1 MGRKPVH
8 LVFVEEKNKGD
19 GVDHNKFYDMF
30 ERNGECHCLWGR
42 RQDGYEFGKSGKL
55 TVKPLHEWDKIYS
68 SKVAKGY
75 EDKSYLYE
83 DLVTA
88 QVTGSANDANLYAPI
103 QNPKIAE
110 IVDRLQKYANDVIKA
125 NYSVKAGQVT
135 KIMVD
140 ETQKYIDELVYCIN
154 PIDLNRFN
162 YLLNEIFK
170 IISRSMTRVEM
181 YLVCDKNPDWPIFLK
196 DPEKYLKKVIQRE
209 QDLLDIMRGQ
219 IITPVKGQKVVT
231 QAGNKH
237 TILELNGIRMEE
249 VSAKDIEE
257 IKKRMGSNAHR
268 FVNAWRVVNEK
279 QETAYNAYC
288 KEEGLRKRDC
298 KLLWHGTRSEN
309 VWSILKTGLVLRPQN
324 AVITGKML
332 GRGLYFAPDFLKSRN
347 YTSARGTT
355 WASGKDNTG
364 FMILHA
370 VAYGNPYN
378 LNSFG
383 VISQSFEYKDL
394 RKLKDANGNKYHS
407 VHAHKGMDTGWSA
420 LKADEIVVYKEE
432 QVMPLFLVEI
442 T

>member
-88 QVTGSANDANLYAPI
+88 QVTGSANDDSLYAPI

-125 NYSVKAGQVT
+125 NYSVKSGQVT

-140 ETQKYIDELVYCIN
+140 EVQKYLDEMTYAN
-154 PIDLNRFN
+154 SLNEFN
-162 YLLNEIFK
+162 SYLLEIFK
-170 IISRSMTRVEM
+170 IIPRSMSRVDA
-181 YLVCDKNPDWPIFLK
+181 YLAYDQRDMAKI
-196 DPEKYLKKVIQRE
+196 IQRE

-237 TILELNGIRMEE
+237 TILELNGIQIEE
-249 VSAKDIEE
+249 ADAKDFELVRQ
-257 IKKRMGSNAHR
+257 KLGQNASR
-268 FVNAWRVVNEK
+268 LKNVWRVNNEK
-279 QETAYNAYC
+279 QEKAYQKYC
-288 KEEGLRKRDC
+288 KDEGLRKRDC
-298 KLLWHGTRSEN
+298 KLLFHGTRNEN
-309 VWSILKTGLVLRPQN
+309 IWNILKTGLVLRPQN
-324 AVITGKML
+324 VKIQGKMF
-332 GRGLYFAPDFLKSRN
+332 GYGIYFAPSAAKSLG
-347 YTSARGTT
+347 YTSLSGSY
-355 WASGKDNTG
+355 WAKGNANSG

-370 VAYGNPYN
+370 VAYGKPYDVH
-378 LNSFG
+378 SFD
-383 VISQSFEYKDL
+383 SKYYNYDYRAL
-394 RKLKDANGNKYHS
+394 RNACPGAHCL
-407 VHAHKGMDTGWSA
+407 HAHAGQM
-420 LKADEIVVYKEE
+420 LRNDEIIVYKEE
-432 QVMPLFLVEI
+432 QLMPLYLIEI
-442 T
+442 GN

>member
-125 NYSVKAGQVT
+125 NYSVKSGQVT

-140 ETQKYIDELVYCIN
+140 EVQKYLDEMTYAN
-154 PIDLNRFN
+154 SLNEFN
-162 YLLNEIFK
+162 SYLLEIFK
-170 IISRSMTRVEM
+170 IIPRSMSRVDA
-181 YLVCDKNPDWPIFLK
+181 YLAYSQNDMAKI
-196 DPEKYLKKVIQRE
+196 IQRE

-237 TILELNGIRMEE
+237 TILELNGIQIEE
-249 VSAKDIEE
+249 ADAKDFELVRQ
-257 IKKRMGSNAHR
+257 KLGQNASR
-268 FVNAWRVVNEK
+268 LKNVWRVNNEK
-279 QETAYNAYC
+279 QEKAYQKYC
-288 KEEGLRKRDC
+288 KDEGLRKRDC
-298 KLLWHGTRSEN
+298 KLLFHGTRNEN
-309 VWSILKTGLVLRPQN
+309 IWNILKTGLVLRPQN
-324 AVITGKML
+324 VKIQGKMF
-332 GRGLYFAPDFLKSRN
+332 GYGIYFAPSAAKSLG
-347 YTSARGTT
+347 YTSLSGSY
-355 WASGKDNTG
+355 WAKGNANSG

-370 VAYGNPYN
+370 VAYGKPYDVH
-378 LNSFG
+378 SFD
-383 VISQSFEYKDL
+383 SKYYNYDYRAL
-394 RKLKDANGNKYHS
+394 RNACPGAHCL
-407 VHAHKGMDTGWSA
+407 HAHAGQM
-420 LKADEIVVYKEE
+420 LRNDEIIVYKEE
-432 QVMPLFLVEI
+432 QLMPLYLIEI
-442 T
+442 GN

>member
-125 NYSVKAGQVT
+125 NYSVKSGQVT

-140 ETQKYIDELVYCIN
+140 EVQKY
-154 PIDLNRFN
+154 LNEMTYANSLNEFNN
-162 YLLNEIFK
+162 YLLEIFK
-170 IISRSMTRVEM
+170 IIPRSMSRVDA
-181 YLVCDKNPDWPIFLK
+181 YLAYSQNDMAKI
-196 DPEKYLKKVIQRE
+196 IQRE

-237 TILELNGIRMEE
+237 TILELNGIQIEE
-249 VSAKDIEE
+249 ADAKDFELVRQ
-257 IKKRMGSNAHR
+257 KLGQNASR
-268 FVNAWRVVNEK
+268 LKNVWRVNNEK
-279 QETAYNAYC
+279 QEKAYQKYC
-288 KEEGLRKRDC
+288 KDEGLRKRDC
-298 KLLWHGTRSEN
+298 KLLFHGTRNEN
-309 VWSILKTGLVLRPQN
+309 IWNILKTGLVLRPQN
-324 AVITGKML
+324 VKIQGKMF
-332 GRGLYFAPDFLKSRN
+332 GYGIYFAPSAAKSLG
-347 YTSARGTT
+347 YTSLSGSY
-355 WASGKDNTG
+355 WAKGNANSG

-370 VAYGNPYN
+370 VAYGKPYDVH
-378 LNSFG
+378 SFD
-383 VISQSFEYKDL
+383 SKYYNYDYRAL
-394 RKLKDANGNKYHS
+394 RNACPGAHCL
-407 VHAHKGMDTGWSA
+407 HAHAGQM
-420 LKADEIVVYKEE
+420 LRNDEIIVYKEE
-432 QVMPLFLVEI
+432 QLMPLYLIEI
-442 T
+442 GN

>member
-125 NYSVKAGQVT
+125 NYSVKSGQVT

-140 ETQKYIDELVYCIN
+140 EVQKYLDEMTYAN
-154 PIDLNRFN
+154 SLNEFNN
-162 YLLNEIFK
+162 YLLEIFK
-170 IISRSMTRVEM
+170 IIPRSMSRVDA
-181 YLVCDKNPDWPIFLK
+181 YLAYSQNDMAKI
-196 DPEKYLKKVIQRE
+196 IQRE

-237 TILELNGIRMEE
+237 TILELNGIQIEE
-249 VSAKDIEE
+249 ADAKDFELVRQ
-257 IKKRMGSNAHR
+257 KLGQNASR
-268 FVNAWRVVNEK
+268 LKNVWRVNNEK
-279 QETAYNAYC
+279 QEKAYQKYC
-288 KEEGLRKRDC
+288 KDEGLRKRDC
-298 KLLWHGTRSEN
+298 KLLFHGTRNEN
-309 VWSILKTGLVLRPQN
+309 IWNILKTGLVLRPQN
-324 AVITGKML
+324 VKIQGKMF
-332 GRGLYFAPDFLKSRN
+332 GYGIYFAPSAAKSLG
-347 YTSARGTT
+347 YTSLSGSY
-355 WASGKDNTG
+355 WAKGNANSG

-370 VAYGNPYN
+370 VAYGKPYDVH
-378 LNSFG
+378 SFD
-383 VISQSFEYKDL
+383 SKYYNYDYRAL
-394 RKLKDANGNKYHS
+394 RNACPGAHCL
-407 VHAHKGMDTGWSA
+407 HAHAGQM
-420 LKADEIVVYKEE
+420 LRNDEIIVYKEE
-432 QVMPLFLVEI
+432 QLMPLYLIEI
-442 T
+442 GN

>member
-1 MGRKPVH
+1 MGKKPVH

-30 ERNGECHCLWGR
+30 EREGQCHCLWGR

-55 TVKPLHEWDKIYS
+55 TVKPLSEWDKIYN

-88 QVTGSANDANLYAPI
+88 TTVGGTADDDLYAPI
-103 QNPKIAE
+103 ENIAIAKIVE
-110 IVDRLQKYANDVIKA
+110 RLQRYAKEVIAA
-125 NYSVKAGQVT
+125 NYSVKSGQVT

-140 ETQKYIDELVYCIN
+140 EVQKYLDSMMYARSVSE
-154 PIDLNRFN
+154 FN
-162 YLLNEIFK
+162 DYLLEIFK
-170 IISRSMTRVEM
+170 IIPRSMNRVDA
-181 YLVCDKNPDWPIFLK
+181 YLAKNQNDLSGI
-196 DPEKYLKKVIQRE
+196 IARE

-219 IITPVKGQKVVT
+219 IITPVKGQKVIT
-231 QAGNKH
+231 KDGNKK
-237 TILELNGIRMEE
+237 TILELNGITMEE
-249 VSAKDIEE
+249 VNAKDIEE
-257 IKKRMGSNAHR
+257 IKRRMGSNAYR
-268 FVNAWRVVNEK
+268 FVNAWKVSNEK
-279 QETAYNAYC
+279 QTKAYMNYC
-288 KEEGLRKRDC
+288 KEEHLLKRDC

-309 VWSILKTGLVLRPQN
+309 VWSILKTGLVLRPTN

-332 GRGLYFAPDFLKSRN
+332 GQGLYFAPDFLKSRN

-355 WASGKDNTG
+355 WASGSQDTG
-364 FMILHA
+364 FMIMHA
-370 VAYGNPYN
+370 VAYGNPLN
-378 LNSFG
+378 LTAFG
-383 VISQSFEYKDL
+383 QISQSFTYRDL
-394 RKLKDANGNKYHS
+394 RKMKDSNGNPYHS

-432 QVMPLFLVEI
+432 QVMPVYLVEI

>member
-125 NYSVKAGQVT
+125 NYSVKSGQVT

-140 ETQKYIDELVYCIN
+140 EVQKY
-154 PIDLNRFN
+154 LNEMTYANSLNEFN
-162 YLLNEIFK
+162 SYLLEIFK
-170 IISRSMTRVEM
+170 IIPRSMSRVDA
-181 YLVCDKNPDWPIFLK
+181 YLAYSQNDMAKI
-196 DPEKYLKKVIQRE
+196 IQRE

-237 TILELNGIRMEE
+237 TILELNGIQIEE
-249 VSAKDIEE
+249 ADAKDFELVRQ
-257 IKKRMGSNAHR
+257 KLGQNASR
-268 FVNAWRVVNEK
+268 LKNVWRVNNEK
-279 QETAYNAYC
+279 QEKAYQKYC
-288 KEEGLRKRDC
+288 KDEGLRKRDC
-298 KLLWHGTRSEN
+298 KLLFHGTRNEN
-309 VWSILKTGLVLRPQN
+309 IWNILKTGLVLRPQN
-324 AVITGKML
+324 VKIQGKMF
-332 GRGLYFAPDFLKSRN
+332 GYGIYFAPSSAKSLG
-347 YTSARGTT
+347 YTSLSGSY
-355 WASGKDNTG
+355 WAKGNASSG

-370 VAYGNPYN
+370 VAYGKPYDVH
-378 LNSFG
+378 SFD
-383 VISQSFEYKDL
+383 SKYYNFDYRAL
-394 RKLKDANGNKYHS
+394 RNACPGAHCL
-407 VHAHKGMDTGWSA
+407 HAHAGQM
-420 LKADEIVVYKEE
+420 LRNDEIIVYKEE
-432 QVMPLFLVEI
+432 QLMPLYLIEI
-442 T
+442 GN

>member
-125 NYSVKAGQVT
+125 NYSVKSGQVT

-140 ETQKYIDELVYCIN
+140 EVQKYLDEMTYAN
-154 PIDLNRFN
+154 SLNEFNN
-162 YLLNEIFK
+162 YLLEIFK
-170 IISRSMTRVEM
+170 IIPRSMSRVDA
-181 YLVCDKNPDWPIFLK
+181 YLAYSQNDMAKI
-196 DPEKYLKKVIQRE
+196 IQRE

-237 TILELNGIRMEE
+237 TILELNGIQMEE
-249 VSAKDIEE
+249 ADAKDFELVRQ
-257 IKKRMGSNAHR
+257 KLGQNASR
-268 FVNAWRVVNEK
+268 LKNVWRVNNEK
-279 QETAYNAYC
+279 QEKAYQKYC
-288 KEEGLRKRDC
+288 KDEGLRKRDC
-298 KLLWHGTRSEN
+298 KLLFHGTRSEN
-309 VWSILKTGLVLRPQN
+309 VWNILKTGLVLRPQN
-324 AVITGKML
+324 VVISGKMF
-332 GRGLYFAPDFLKSRN
+332 GHGIYFAPSSQKSLG
-347 YTSARGTT
+347 YTSLRGSY
-355 WASGKDNTG
+355 WAKGGQDSG

-370 VAYGNPYN
+370 VAYGKPYDVY
-378 LNSFG
+378 SFD
-383 VISQSFEYKDL
+383 SKYYNYDYRAL
-394 RKLKDANGNKYHS
+394 RNACPGAHCL
-407 VHAHKGMDTGWSA
+407 HAHGGTGM
-420 LKADEIVVYKEE
+420 LKNDEIIVYKEE
-432 QVMPLFLVEI
+432 QLLPLFLIEI
-442 T
+442 GN

>member
-30 ERNGECHCLWGR
+30 ERDGQCHCLWGR

-55 TVKPLHEWDKIYS
+55 TVKPLGEWDKIYN

-88 QVTGSANDANLYAPI
+88 TVTGSANDDSLYAPI

-125 NYSVKAGQVT
+125 NYSVKSGQVT

-140 ETQKYIDELVYCIN
+140 EVQKYLDAMTYAN
-154 PIDLNRFN
+154 SLNEFNN
-162 YLLNEIFK
+162 YLLEIFK
-170 IISRSMTRVEM
+170 IIPRSMSRVDA
-181 YLVCDKNPDWPIFLK
+181 YLAYSQNDIAKI
-196 DPEKYLKKVIQRE
+196 IQRE

-237 TILELNGIRMEE
+237 TILELNGIQIEE
-249 VSAKDIEE
+249 ADAKDFELVRQ
-257 IKKRMGSNAHR
+257 KLGQNASR
-268 FVNAWRVVNEK
+268 LKNVWRVNNEK
-279 QETAYNAYC
+279 QEKAYQKYC
-288 KEEGLRKRDC
+288 KDEGLRKRDC
-298 KLLWHGTRSEN
+298 KLLFHGTRSEN
-309 VWSILKTGLVLRPQN
+309 VWNILKTGLVLRPQN
-324 AVITGKML
+324 VKIQGKMF
-332 GRGLYFAPDFLKSRN
+332 GYGIYFAPSSSKSLG
-347 YTSARGTT
+347 YTSLSGSY
-355 WASGKDNTG
+355 WAKGNANSG

-370 VAYGNPYN
+370 VAYGKPYDVY
-378 LNSFG
+378 SFD
-383 VISQSFEYKDL
+383 SKYYNFDYRAL
-394 RKLKDANGNKYHS
+394 RNACPGAHCL
-407 VHAHKGMDTGWSA
+407 HAHAGSM
-420 LKADEIVVYKEE
+420 LKNDEIIVYKEE
-432 QVMPLFLVEI
+432 QLMPLYLIEI
-442 T
+442 G

>member
-55 TVKPLHEWDKIYS
+55 TVKPLHEWDKIYN

-88 QVTGSANDANLYAPI
+88 TVTGSANDDSLYAPI

-125 NYSVKAGQVT
+125 NYSVKSGQVT

-140 ETQKYIDELVYCIN
+140 EVQKYLDAMTYAN
-154 PIDLNRFN
+154 SLNEFNN
-162 YLLNEIFK
+162 YLLEIFK
-170 IISRSMTRVEM
+170 IIPRSMSRVDA
-181 YLVCDKNPDWPIFLK
+181 YLAYSQNDMAKI
-196 DPEKYLKKVIQRE
+196 IQRE

-237 TILELNGIRMEE
+237 TILELNGIQIEE
-249 VSAKDIEE
+249 ADAKDFELVRQ
-257 IKKRMGSNAHR
+257 KLGQNASR
-268 FVNAWRVVNEK
+268 LKNVWRVNNEK
-279 QETAYNAYC
+279 QEKAYQKYC
-288 KEEGLRKRDC
+288 KDEGLRKRDC
-298 KLLWHGTRSEN
+298 KLLFHGTRNEN
-309 VWSILKTGLVLRPQN
+309 IWNILKTGLVLRPQN
-324 AVITGKML
+324 VKIQGKMF
-332 GRGLYFAPDFLKSRN
+332 GYGIYFAPSAAKSLG
-347 YTSARGTT
+347 YTSLSGSY
-355 WASGKDNTG
+355 WAKGNANSG

-370 VAYGNPYN
+370 VAYGKPYDVH
-378 LNSFG
+378 SFD
-383 VISQSFEYKDL
+383 SKYYNYDYRAL
-394 RKLKDANGNKYHS
+394 RNACPGAHCL
-407 VHAHKGMDTGWSA
+407 HAHAGQM
-420 LKADEIVVYKEE
+420 LRNDEIIVYKEE
-432 QVMPLFLVEI
+432 QLMPLYLIEI
-442 T
+442 GN